1 MGAALKKQNKTKQK
15 TLAVALKSTFIH
27 INAQIFFHYKFCCF
41 STIDIDLLHL
51 MLSALSLLIQII

>member
-27 INAQIFFHYKFCCF
+27 INAQIFFFVINF
-41 STIDIDLLHL
+41 VVFL
-51 MLSALSLLIQII
+51 Q